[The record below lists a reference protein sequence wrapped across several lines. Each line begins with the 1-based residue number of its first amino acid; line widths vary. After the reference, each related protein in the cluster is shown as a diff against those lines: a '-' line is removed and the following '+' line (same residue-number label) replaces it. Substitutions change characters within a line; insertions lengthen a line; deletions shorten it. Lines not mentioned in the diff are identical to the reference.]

1 MNVVYKEIC
10 GSCELLSGVEVL
22 RKIIKHLLVLPISE
36 LRFKHPGSRT
46 LDRDA
51 QLNSRCVVLNTVNL
65 MKMVRM
71 IIGFRPLTPCVT
83 SNNIGHLLCSVG
95 LGLVRFYSKYTS
107 WPFCFV

>member
-1 MNVVYKEIC
+1 MNVVYKEEIC

-22 RKIIKHLLVLPISE
+22 RKIRKHLVLSISE

-51 QLNSRCVVLNTVNL
+51 QENSRCVMLNTVKNF

-71 IIGFRPLTPCVT
+71 IIGFRPLTPCMTDAITLV
-83 SNNIGHLLCSVG
+83 ICCVVPWAR
-95 LGLVRFYSKYTS
+95 LGATL
-107 WPFCFV
+107 